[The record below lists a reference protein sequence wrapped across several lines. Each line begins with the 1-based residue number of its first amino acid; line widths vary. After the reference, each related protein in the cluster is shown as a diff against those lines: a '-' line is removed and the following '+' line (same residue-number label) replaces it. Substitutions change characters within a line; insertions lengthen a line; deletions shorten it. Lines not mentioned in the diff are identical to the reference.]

1 MLETML
7 SHKDDSNEA
16 LVAKW
21 GILTKTMGEQNRESI
36 KTGSGS
42 TNKLL
47 VGDYLLAHDW
57 RKWLSVDLDG
67 RSGIWLPALM

>member
-21 GILTKTMGEQNRESI
+21 GILTKTVGEQNREPI
-36 KTGSGS
+36 KTGYRSI
-42 TNKLL
+42 NKLL
-47 VGDYLLAHDW
+47 ADDYLFVDDW
-57 RKWLSVDLDG
+57 LDCLSVDLDG
-67 RSGIWLPALM
+67 QGGIWLPALM